1 MTNASHQLIDRQ
13 LRASAAPHH
22 ISRYRQLKLLGEFD
36 KIGGWAHQGF
46 TSCANWWAAV
56 AGIEPSTAREQ
67 VRVAR
72 AMRSFPDLDRA
83 VQTGRLTYAKA
94 KIASRGATDA
104 TIRERI
110 ELAIAHPAGHFS
122 PRRDLPPAA

>member
-56 AGIEPSTAREQ
+56 AGIEQSTAREQ

-72 AMRSFPDLDRA
+72 AMRLFPELDRA
-83 VQTGRLTYAKA
+83 VQTGRLNYAKA
-94 KIASRGATDA
+94 KVVSRGATET
-104 TIRERI
+104 TIRQRI
-110 ELAIAHPAGHFS
+110 DRAAVHPAGRFT
-122 PRRDLPPAA
+122 PRRDRPPAA